1 MKLSDIRFLIP
12 AITLAGDDLVNVIGY
27 IQAINYNFESGQ
39 GVLILRVGESV
50 NSQILYNAEVPLVLD
65 QSGAFGAQDMIN
77 AVLTNIPNSSII
89 SNE

>member
-27 IQAINYNFESGQ
+27 IQGIYYNFETGQ
-39 GVLILRVGESV
+39 GVLLLRVGDLP
-50 NSQILYNAEVPLVLD
+50 NSQIRYNAEVPLTLN
-65 QSGAFGAQDMIN
+65 QNGAFGAQDMID
-77 AVLTNIPNSSII
+77 AVLNGIPNSSII

>member
-39 GVLILRVGESV
+39 GVLLLRVGDLP
-50 NSQILYNAEVPLVLD
+50 NSQVLYNAEVPLVLS
-65 QSGAFGAQDMIN
+65 QSGSFGAQDMIN
-77 AVLTNIPNSSII
+77 AVLTGIPNSSII